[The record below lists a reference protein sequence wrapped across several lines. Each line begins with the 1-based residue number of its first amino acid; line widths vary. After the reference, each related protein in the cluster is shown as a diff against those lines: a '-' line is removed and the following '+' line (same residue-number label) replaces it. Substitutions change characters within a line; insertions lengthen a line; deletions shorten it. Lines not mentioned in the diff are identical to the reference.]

1 MWPFKRKPGAV
12 RESAAGE
19 YADEEM
25 IRNVG
30 WDEFDKEAELEADSN
45 LGTAVL
51 GPLSITG
58 GMAGLR
64 KHHSDPTDKQRGQR
78 DTRRQDDEKT

>member
-12 RESAAGE
+12 RESTAGE
-19 YADEEM
+19 YPGEEM

-30 WDEFDKEAELEADSN
+30 WDEFDKEAELEASSN
-45 LGTAVL
+45 LGTAML

-58 GMAGLR
+58 AMAGLR
-64 KHHSDPTDKQRGQR
+64 KHHSDSTDEQRGQR
-78 DTRRQDDEKT
+78 DTRRQDEEKT